1 MYKPYVN
8 RKLESLMDN
17 QFFNVRQLSA
27 EESERILR
35 TWLSNAN
42 QELTIAQWE
51 HLHCI
56 FTHAKMLPLFLKL
69 LYDLVL
75 TWRSFEACDPEL
87 FAIGK
92 VDQMIVYLFRRME
105 KLHGAVIFRRA
116 VAYMTVCRNGIS
128 DNEIEDIL
136 SIDDDVLYSVFQY
149 HMPPVR
155 RLPSILWIRI
165 KNDLREYIVEKEAND
180 TKVVY
185 WYHRRFVEVALNIY
199 LKQDNNNRAENE
211 TIFQV
216 YKIRQRNAYFLK
228 ISSFIPKLSKK
239 FIEEI

>member
-1 MYKPYVN
+1 M
-8 RKLESLMDN
+8 
-17 QFFNVRQLSA
+17 RQLSA
-27 EESERILR
+27 DESELILG
-35 TWLSNAN
+35 TWLKNAN
-42 QELTIAQWE
+42 QELTKTQWS
-51 HLHCI
+51 HLRHI
-56 FTHAKMLPLFLKL
+56 FSHAKMLPLFLKL

-75 TWRSFEACDPEL
+75 TWRSFDDECDREL
-87 FAIGK
+87 LDIAK

-105 KLHGAVIFRRA
+105 RLHGPVIFRRS

-128 DNEIEDIL
+128 DNEMEDIM

-149 HMPPVR
+149 HIPPVR

-165 KNDLREYIVEKEAND
+165 KNDLREYVVEKEANE

-199 LKQDNNNRAENE
+199 LKQDQNNMAENE

-216 YKIRQRNAYFLK
+216 D
-228 ISSFIPKLSKK
+228 KK
-239 FIEEI
+239 HEIVYRL

>member
-1 MYKPYVN
+1 M
-8 RKLESLMDN
+8 EN
-17 QFFNVRQLSA
+17 QIFNVRQLSS
-27 EESERILR
+27 EESERILG
-35 TWLSNAN
+35 TWLSNASH
-42 QELTIAQWE
+42 ELTETQWT
-51 HLHCI
+51 HLRHI
-56 FTHAKMLPLFLKL
+56 FAHAKMLPLFLKL

-75 TWRSFEACDPEL
+75 TWRSFDHACDPDL
-87 FAIGK
+87 LKIVK
-92 VDQMIVYLFRRME
+92 VDEMIVYLFRRME
-105 KLHGAVIFRRA
+105 RLHGPEIFRRA

-149 HMPPVR
+149 HIPPVR

-165 KNDLREYIVEKEAND
+165 KNDLREYVVEKEAND

-199 LKQDNNNRAENE
+199 LKQDATNTQEHE

-216 YKIRQRNAYFLK
+216 T
-228 ISSFIPKLSKK
+228 
-239 FIEEI
+239 

>member
-1 MYKPYVN
+1 MVISRKESLASSLGTANEERYK
-8 RKLESLMDN
+8 RKLESLIEN
-17 QFFNVRQLSA
+17 QIFNVRQLSA
-27 EESERILR
+27 DESELILG
-35 TWLSNAN
+35 TWLKNAN
-42 QELTIAQWE
+42 QELTKTQWS
-51 HLHCI
+51 HLRHI
-56 FTHAKMLPLFLKL
+56 FSHAKMLPLFLKL

-75 TWRSFEACDPEL
+75 TWRSFDDECDREL
-87 FAIGK
+87 LDIAK

-105 KLHGAVIFRRA
+105 RLHGPVIFRRS

-128 DNEIEDIL
+128 DNEMEDIM

-149 HMPPVR
+149 HVPPVR

-165 KNDLREYIVEKEAND
+165 KNDLREYVVEKEANE

-199 LKQDNNNRAENE
+199 LKQDQNNMAENE

-216 YKIRQRNAYFLK
+216 DRNN
-228 ISSFIPKLSKK
+228 
-239 FIEEI
+239 